1 MKKFFIISITILIGS
16 IMLSSY
22 SSKLEE
28 KLFYNQGF
36 FGASFLYQ
44 TYFTIGMASDAWTQG
59 SYTFENTQT
68 ILQTSVNFLDLSVK
82 TLKELTLFSI
92 TTDDRNTLLQM
103 IDIASDL
110 KNQGLFMIQYMSSK
124 NKQDLDNYELN
135 RKQAWEKI
143 SNLMDLK

>member
-1 MKKFFIISITILIGS
+1 MKKIFIISITILIVS
-16 IMLSSY
+16 MMLSSY

-36 FGASFLYQ
+36 FVAAFLYQ
-44 TYFTIGMASDAWTQG
+44 TYFTIETASDAWTQG
-59 SYTFENTQT
+59 SYTLEKTHT

-92 TTDDRNTLLQM
+92 ITDDRNTLLQM

-110 KNQGLFMIQYMSSK
+110 KNQGSFMIQYMSSK
-124 NKQDLDNYELN
+124 NKKDLDNYELY

-143 SNLMDLK
+143 SHLMGLK